1 MRKELIETLEVIL
14 ANEPSEFL
22 RMYNLFANE
31 NNYEWIFCNNETNL
45 LFTFGFKKAETIIH
59 EIVGGHYSSD
69 DKYYTFDGY
78 GKLKSF
84 NNLLDEV
91 DLEGLADFILQ
102 NESALGNSE
111 IEKLL

>member
-1 MRKELIETLEVIL
+1 MRKELIETLEIIL
-14 ANEPSEFL
+14 VDEPSEFL

-31 NNYEWIFCNNETNL
+31 NNYEWILYNNESNL
-45 LFTFGFKKAETIIH
+45 LFTFSLKKAETIIH
-59 EIVGGHYSSD
+59 EIADGHYSSD
-69 DKYYTFDGY
+69 DKFYTFDGY

-111 IEKLL
+111 IEELL